1 VSVATAN
8 RTELLDAVGRAFKG
22 LMAAQRRLRGRETH
36 RPGELSFA
44 QYSLLFELC
53 AGAPKSARELAL
65 AAEVSPATVTEM
77 LDGLAAAGL
86 VKRIRSTEDRRI
98 VLTSLTARGRA
109 LIDERRARYEPL
121 WRAALSEFSE
131 EQLAGTAEVLDRLRR
146 MFDELA
152 EAEG

>member
-1 VSVATAN
+1 MSVAT
-8 RTELLDAVGRAFKG
+8 RPEVLDAFARAFKG
-22 LMAAQRRLRGRETH
+22 LMAAQRRMRGRETH

-86 VKRIRSTEDRRI
+86 VKRIRSTADRRI
-98 VLTSLTARGRA
+98 VLTSLTDRGRA

-121 WRAALSEFSE
+121 WHAALADFSD
-131 EQLAGTAEVLDRLRR
+131 EQLAGAAEVLDRLRQ